1 MLHLFLRVTIRYLF
15 TQEREPF
22 YTHWW
27 LYFFFLQTACPV
39 LHQYVSSIL
48 YPYIINVTLAAKMC
62 SQTLCNHQGV
72 CTRKDEN
79 SNHYI
84 QLNPENLEIILK
96 NRKFEVVGNPTVDD
110 LKYFSEHFKCTC
122 YTKMGCKERPDIE
135 SVTNVNV
142 CTRNN
147 ICLNTYVDPG
157 RAFYLLPGKNLL
169 FFITVAHILYHLL

>member
-1 MLHLFLRVTIRYLF
+1 MALLLL
-15 TQEREPF
+15 
-22 YTHWW
+22 
-27 LYFFFLQTACPV
+27 FFLQTGCPV
-39 LHQYVSSIL
+39 LHQYANSIL

-72 CTRKDEN
+72 CTRKNESSD
-79 SNHYI
+79 HYI
-84 QLNPENLEIILK
+84 QLNPKKLKIILK
-96 NRKFEVVGNPTVDD
+96 DGKFKVVGSPTVRD

-122 YTKMGCKERPDIE
+122 YANMDCKERPDIE
-135 SVTNVNV
+135 SVKNVNV

-147 ICLNTYVDPG
+147 ICLNTRVDPD